1 MGVMNLSEKQ
11 QTFAHNVGLLISYIC
26 FMGYKVTLGEAF
38 RTQEQ
43 ADIYAK
49 EGKGITHSLH
59 IKRLAI
65 DLNIFDHVGNLLTTV
80 DDLSAF
86 GKYWEK
92 INPDNRWGGNFKT
105 RPDSDHFEMQDLDK

>member
-1 MGVMNLSEKQ
+1 MTLSEKQ
-11 QTFAHNVGLLISYIC
+11 QLFAHNVGLLISYCC
-26 FMGYKVTLGEAF
+26 FMGFKVTLGEAW

-43 ADIYAK
+43 ADLYAK

-65 DLNIFDHVGNLLTTV
+65 DLNIFDHVGNFLTKNT
-80 DDLSAF
+80 DLEPF

-92 INPDNRWGGNFKT
+92 LHPDNRWGGHFKT
-105 RPDSDHFEMQDLDK
+105 RPDSDHYEMQDLVDKVA